1 MSFSI
6 WLSFFSYTV
15 LTALS
20 PGPNNILAL
29 SVSGRS
35 GIKQSRNILLGIY
48 AGFFC
53 VMILCGA
60 FSAALARII
69 PSVIG
74 YLKYIGAAYILWLAY
89 HVAVSKPA
97 EPGATNADIGHSF
110 WKGFFLQFVNF
121 KIILW
126 GITAFTSFILPY
138 YSDVSVMIGFV
149 FLLTVIGDG
158 ATHIWAVAG
167 TVLSG
172 LLKKHWRTANI
183 GMAVI
188 LVICA
193 VQLVLE

>member
-1 MSFSI
+1 
-6 WLSFFSYTV
+6 V
-15 LTALS
+15 EA
-20 PGPNNILAL
+20 
-29 SVSGRS
+29 
-35 GIKQSRNILLGIY
+35 
-48 AGFFC
+48 
-53 VMILCGA
+53 
-60 FSAALARII
+60 
-69 PSVIG
+69 
-74 YLKYIGAAYILWLAY
+74 
-89 HVAVSKPA
+89 
-97 EPGATNADIGHSF
+97 GATNADIGHSF

-158 ATHIWAVAG
+158 STHIWAVAG

-172 LLKKHWRTANI
+172 LLKKYWRTANI

>member
-6 WLSFFSYTV
+6 WLSFLSYTV

-35 GIKQSRNILLGIY
+35 GIKQNRNILLGIY
-48 AGFFC
+48 AGFFF

-60 FSAALARII
+60 FSAALVGII
-69 PSVIG
+69 PNVIG

-89 HVAVSKPA
+89 HVAVSKPV
-97 EPGATNADIGHSF
+97 EPGATQADIGHSF

-126 GITAFTSFILPY
+126 GITAFTSFILPNY
-138 YSDVSVMIGFV
+138 TSLLAMVGFV
-149 FLLTVIGDG
+149 LLLTLIGDG
-158 ATHIWAVAG
+158 ATHIWAVTG
-167 TVLSG
+167 SVLSG
-172 LLKKHWRTANI
+172 FLKKYWRAANI
-183 GMAVI
+183 GMAAI